1 MEKQRF
7 DLRELVGQ
15 FKKYDFASYDLN
27 SSSKRTAVYSA
38 KNGKTL
44 VTVWTNEYPQ
54 EENDFITPLVKVKE
68 NNKVDV
74 TAEIYEGNTLE
85 DILASANTGEFT
97 ISQNR
102 DHNDLLKVTCR
113 ASAKVLKT
121 NTKGKPM
128 FRYSITVDT
137 YVPIDGY
144 FNPKLII
151 GRIKPDSPVYFN
163 WHHDDFAD
171 NITLGNVGF
180 TFINE
185 VVNALLESEEW

>member
-54 EENDFITPLVKVKE
+54 DEDTFVTPLVKVKE
-68 NNKVDV
+68 NTKVDV
-74 TAEIYEGNTLE
+74 TTEIYEGETLE
-85 DILASANTGEFT
+85 GILASANTGEFT

-113 ASAKVLKT
+113 ASAKVLKM
-121 NTKGKPM
+121 NPKGKPM
-128 FRYSITVDT
+128 FRYSITIDT

-163 WHHDDFAD
+163 WQHDDFSD
-171 NITLGNVGF
+171 KITLGNIGF
-180 TFINE
+180 SFINK
-185 VVNALLESEEW
+185 VINALLESEEW